1 MVNINTN
8 EFLKHQRKTS
18 YLDNTK
24 NNPSKQT
31 SDPEYNNKNNTDMSV
46 GATGRD
52 ISDLQS

>member
-1 MVNINTN
+1 M
-8 EFLKHQRKTS
+8 KHQRKTS